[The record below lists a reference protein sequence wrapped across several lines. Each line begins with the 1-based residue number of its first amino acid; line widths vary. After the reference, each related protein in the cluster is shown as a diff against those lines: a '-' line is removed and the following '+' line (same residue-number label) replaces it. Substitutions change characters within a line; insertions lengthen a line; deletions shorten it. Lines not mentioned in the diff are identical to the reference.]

1 MTNHFESLEKKLPEL
16 KAVASELGPNAFY
29 AQEAIRFRSMV
40 GTLKAITFKLDTS
53 AEVDERHITH
63 VLSRSLLENYF
74 WLLYIFDDDN
84 KKGDRYGEL
93 INSFK
98 KDYLKLTN
106 EPMLPHK
113 DKLETA
119 DASWATLPN
128 ALNVNSM
135 LAQVK
140 NDRGERLDYLYFI
153 YRITS
158 FDTHGKNLATIG
170 QSTFGKIA
178 NFPILD
184 LKAVFDLIANHY
196 LVIFEKLRNAGE
208 I

>member
-1 MTNHFESLEKKLPEL
+1 MINHFEKLNQEL
-16 KAVASELGPNAFY
+16 PALTNLASGLGPNAFY

-40 GTLKAITFKLDTS
+40 GTLKAVTFKLDTS
-53 AEVDERHITH
+53 ASVDERHITH

-74 WLLYIFDDDN
+74 WLLYIFDDD
-84 KKGDRYGEL
+84 KQKDIRYEKL

-119 DASWATLPN
+119 DPSWAKLPN
-128 ALNVNSM
+128 ALNVKSM

-140 NDRGERLDYLYFI
+140 NDRGDRLDYLYFI

-158 FDTHGKNLATIG
+158 FDTHGKNLGTIG
-170 QSTFGKIA
+170 QSTFGKTA

-184 LKAVFDLIANHY
+184 LKIVFELIANQY
-196 LVIFEKLRNAGE
+196 LVILKKLRDAGE